1 MLKTIGVAILTML
14 ETVFKLPRKSWIFF
28 VPFIFGFFGA
38 LSIGIIKWT
47 WGFVIPR
54 LFPGAVTQG
63 LVIKEMPWS
72 AAVVLF
78 LSISFFITIYNDG
91 SKK

>member
-1 MLKTIGVAILTML
+1 MKTIGAAILTML
-14 ETVFKLPRKSWIFF
+14 ETVFKLPRKNWIFF

-38 LSIGIIKWT
+38 LSIVIIKLT

-63 LVIKEMPWS
+63 LVVKEMPWS

-78 LSISFFITIYNDG
+78 LSIAYFSIIYDDG